1 MTVRHDTLSVTW
13 YGYATTRIETDSG
26 FVAYL
31 DPGHYGVLTGDWTPV
46 GGGNPKEAAHPRA
59 TNHRP
64 QDADLVCVTHDHHY
78 DSDGI
83 RRVAGEDATIVVYE
97 GVDHA
102 NIDRD
107 VDPVEELP
115 GDVVR
120 IGEEDHIAVDGP
132 DGVHEPHSGSGVS
145 QNALRSGDGAD
156 VWSVPAYN
164 DPDGT
169 RDGHPPGFG
178 CGFRLSLGGRS
189 VFWPG
194 DSDALNAF
202 AELEVSLFLA
212 NIAGTVVSSA
222 EESAELAEK
231 MDPDLVLPVHYN
243 TIEILQ
249 ADSGA
254 FARDVAKRGVP
265 VVLDEQQG

>member
-1 MTVRHDTLSVTW
+1 MTVRHDTLSVSW
-13 YGYATTRIETDSG
+13 YGYATTRIETDGG

-31 DPGHYGVLTGDWTPV
+31 DPGRYGVLTGDWTPV

-59 TNHRP
+59 TNYRP
-64 QDADLVCVTHDHHY
+64 EDADLVCVTHDHHY

-83 RRVAGEDATIVVYE
+83 RRVAGEDVTIVVYE
-97 GVDHA
+97 NVEPT

-120 IGEEDHIAVDGP
+120 IGQEDHLAVEGP
-132 DGVHEPHSGSGVS
+132 DG
-145 QNALRSGDGAD
+145 GAD

-164 DPDGT
+164 EPDGP
-169 RDGHPPGFG
+169 RDGHPPGLG

-194 DSDALNAF
+194 DSDALDAF
-202 AELEVSLFLA
+202 AELSVSLFLA
-212 NIAGTVVSSA
+212 NIAGTVVSNA
-222 EESAELAEK
+222 EESAALAEK

>member
-1 MTVRHDTLSVTW
+1 MTVRHDGLAVTW
-13 YGYATTRIETDSG
+13 FGYATTRIETESG

-31 DPGHYGVLTGDWTPV
+31 DPGRYGVLTGEWTPV

-64 QDADLVCVTHDHHY
+64 EDADLVCVTHDHHY

-83 RRVAGEDATIVVYE
+83 RRVAGDDATIVVYE
-97 GVDHA
+97 AVDPA
-102 NIDRD
+102 GIDRD
-107 VDPVEELP
+107 VEPLEDLP
-115 GDVVR
+115 SEVIR
-120 IGEEDHIAVDGP
+120 IGEEDHLAV
-132 DGVHEPHSGSGVS
+132 EGSAGNV
-145 QNALRSGDGAD
+145 D

-164 DPDGT
+164 DPEGPRADEDGT
-169 RDGHPPGFG
+169 VGHPPGFG
-178 CGFRLSLGGRS
+178 CGFRLSIGGTS

-194 DSDALNAF
+194 DSDALHAF
-202 AELEVSLFLA
+202 AELDVSLFLA

-222 EESAELAEK
+222 AESAELAAA
-231 MDPDLVLPVHYN
+231 MDPELVLPVHYN

-265 VVLDEQQG
+265 VVLDETQG

>member
-1 MTVRHDTLSVTW
+1 MTVRHDGLTVTW
-13 YGYATTRIETDSG
+13 FGYATTRIETEGG

-31 DPGHYGVLTGDWTPV
+31 DPGRYGVLTGDWTPV
-46 GGGNPKEAAHPRA
+46 GGGNPKDAAHPRA
-59 TNHRP
+59 TDHRP

-83 RRVAGEDATIVVYE
+83 RRVAGDDATVVVYE
-97 GVDHA
+97 AVDPA
-102 NIDRD
+102 DIDRD

-115 GDVVR
+115 GEVVR
-120 IGEEDHIAVDGP
+120 IGDAEHLAVDGT
-132 DGVHEPHSGSGVS
+132 DGGV
-145 QNALRSGDGAD
+145 D

-164 DPDGT
+164 DPAGPRADAQGT
-169 RDGHPPGFG
+169 VSHPPGFG
-178 CGFRLSLGGRS
+178 VGYRLALGDTS

-194 DSDALNAF
+194 DSDALDAF
-202 AELEVSLFLA
+202 AELDVSLFLA
-212 NIAGTVVSSA
+212 NIAGTVVSTA
-222 EESAELAEK
+222 AESAELAEQ

-249 ADSGA
+249 AESGA

-265 VVLDEQQG
+265 VVLDEREG

>member
-13 YGYATTRIETDSG
+13 YGYATTRIETDGG

-31 DPGHYGVLTGDWTPV
+31 DPGRYGVLTGEWTPV
-46 GGGNPKEAAHPRA
+46 GGGNPKEVAHPRA

-64 QDADLVCVTHDHHY
+64 ADADLVCVTHDHHY

-97 GVDHA
+97 GVDA
-102 NIDRD
+102 SNIDRD
-107 VDPVEELP
+107 VEPVEELP
-115 GDVVR
+115 GEVVR
-120 IGEEDHIAVDGP
+120 IGEEAHLAVDGP
-132 DGVHEPHSGSGVS
+132 GG
-145 QNALRSGDGAD
+145 GAD

-164 DPDGT
+164 DPEGP

-194 DSDALNAF
+194 DSDALDAF

-222 EESAELAEK
+222 EESAELAER

-254 FARDVAKRGVP
+254 FARDVAKRGIP
-265 VVLDEQQG
+265 VVLDEKQG

>member
-1 MTVRHDTLSVTW
+1 MTVRHDTLSITW
-13 YGYATTRIETDSG
+13 YGYATTRIETDGG

-31 DPGHYGVLTGDWTPV
+31 DPGRYGVLTGDWTPV

-59 TNHRP
+59 TNYRP

-83 RRVAGEDATIVVYE
+83 RRVAGEDATVVVYE
-97 GVDHA
+97 AVDAA

-115 GDVVR
+115 GEVVR
-120 IGEEDHIAVDGP
+120 VGEADHLAVDGP
-132 DGVHEPHSGSGVS
+132 DG
-145 QNALRSGDGAD
+145 GAD

-164 DPDGT
+164 DPDGP

-194 DSDALNAF
+194 DSDALDAF

-212 NIAGTVVSSA
+212 NIGGTVVSSA
-222 EESAELAEK
+222 AESAELAEK
-231 MDPDLVLPVHYN
+231 MGPDLVLPVHYN

-249 ADSGA
+249 ADSGK
-254 FARDVAKRGVP
+254 FAKDVAKRGVP

>member
-1 MTVRHDTLSVTW
+1 VTVRHDTLAVTW
-13 YGYATTRIETDSG
+13 YGYATTRIETDG
-26 FVAYL
+26 GLVAYL
-31 DPGHYGVLTGDWTPV
+31 DPGRYGVLSGDWTPV

-59 TNHRP
+59 TDYRP

-83 RRVAGEDATIVVYE
+83 RRVAGEDATVVVYE
-97 GVDHA
+97 GVDA
-102 NIDRD
+102 STIDRD

-115 GDVVR
+115 GNVVR
-120 IGEEDHIAVDGP
+120 IGEADHLAVDGP
-132 DGVHEPHSGSGVS
+132 G
-145 QNALRSGDGAD
+145 RGAH

-164 DPDGT
+164 DPDGP
-169 RDGHPPGFG
+169 REGHPPGFG

-194 DSDALNAF
+194 DSDALDAF
-202 AELEVSLFLA
+202 AELDVSLFLA
-212 NIAGTVVSSA
+212 NIAGTVVSNA
-222 EESAELAEK
+222 EESAELATK